1 MTQLRRCAPIS
12 KSARAVVTGAG
23 SGIGRALAL
32 ELARR
37 NATVVCSDLSGE
49 RAEETAALV
58 ERAGATAYP
67 SVCDVSKYDDVERL
81 AVVAEDF
88 FQCPPTLVV
97 NNAGVGAG
105 GRVIGEI
112 GIDEWYWVLSVNL
125 LGVVHGCEV
134 FAPRLRE
141 QPRAGLINVASAAA
155 YMAAP
160 LMAAYSASK
169 AAVLSVSETLAA
181 EMGGTGVNVTVVCP
195 TFVKTNVARDGR
207 IAGASAEF
215 AAKMIEQRG
224 TPPEEIARKSLDAN
238 DKGQLYV
245 VPQVDAKL
253 AWRVKRFA
261 PALTTRAMTLASRRM
276 EPAGAQ

>member
-49 RAEETAALV
+49 RAEETAAQV

-160 LMAAYSASK
+160 LMAAYSARARPRCFRYLKRSPPK
-169 AAVLSVSETLAA
+169 W
-181 EMGGTGVNVTVVCP
+181 VV
-195 TFVKTNVARDGR
+195 
-207 IAGASAEF
+207 
-215 AAKMIEQRG
+215 
-224 TPPEEIARKSLDAN
+224 
-238 DKGQLYV
+238 
-245 VPQVDAKL
+245 
-253 AWRVKRFA
+253 
-261 PALTTRAMTLASRRM
+261 RA
-276 EPAGAQ
+276 

>member
-1 MTQLRRCAPIS
+1 MTQLCRSAAIS
-12 KSARAVVTGAG
+12 NGARAVVTGAG

-37 NATVVCSDLSGE
+37 HAILVCSDLSDE
-49 RAEETAALV
+49 RAKETAALV
-58 ERAGATAYP
+58 EKAGATAYP
-67 SVCDVSKYDDVERL
+67 AVCDVSKYEDVERL
-81 AVVAEDF
+81 AAAAKEF
-88 FQCPPTLVV
+88 FEGPPTLVI
-97 NNAGVGAG
+97 NNAGVAAG
-105 GRVIGEI
+105 GRVIGQI
-112 GIDEWYWVLSVNL
+112 GIDEWYWVLGVNL

-134 FAPRLRE
+134 FAPMLRG
-141 QPRAGLINVASAAA
+141 QPRSGLINIASAAA

-169 AAVLSVSETLAA
+169 ATVLSVSETLAA

-207 IAGASAEF
+207 IAGGSAEF
-215 AAKMIEQRG
+215 VAKMIEQRG
-224 TPPEEIARKSLDAN
+224 TQPEEIARKSLDAN
-238 DKGQLYV
+238 DRGQLYV

-261 PALTTRAMTLASRRM
+261 PALTTRVMTLAGRRM
-276 EPAGAQ
+276 DPATAL

>member
-1 MTQLRRCAPIS
+1 MTLLRRCAPIS

-23 SGIGRALAL
+23 SGIGRAFAL

-37 NATVVCSDLSGE
+37 GATVVCSDLSGE

-58 ERAGATAYP
+58 EKACATAHP
-67 SVCDVSKYDDVERL
+67 AVCDVSKYDDVERL
-81 AVVAEDF
+81 AALAEEF
-88 FQCPPTLVV
+88 FEGPPTLVV

-134 FAPRLRE
+134 FAPILRG
-141 QPRAGLINVASAAA
+141 QRRAGLINVASAAA

-207 IAGASAEF
+207 IYGGSAEF
-215 AAKMIEQRG
+215 AARMIEQRG
-224 TPPEEIARKSLDAN
+224 TLPEQIARKSLDAN
-238 DKGQLYV
+238 DRGQLYV
-245 VPQVDAKL
+245 VPQVDAQL
-253 AWRVKRFA
+253 AWRMKRFA
-261 PALTTRAMTLASRRM
+261 PGLTTRAMTLAGRRM
-276 EPAGAQ
+276 DPATAG

>member
-1 MTQLRRCAPIS
+1 MTPHRGTTPIS
-12 KSARAVVTGAG
+12 RSARAIVTGAG
-23 SGIGRALAL
+23 SGIGRAFAL

-37 NATVVCSDLSGE
+37 EATVVCSDICGD

-58 ERAGATAYP
+58 RKAGGTAHP
-67 SVCDVSKYDDVERL
+67 QACDVSQYEDVERL
-81 AVVAEDF
+81 AVVAEQF
-88 FQCPPTLVV
+88 FEAPPTLVV

-105 GRVIGEI
+105 GHVIGEI
-112 GIDEWYWVLSVNL
+112 GIGEWYWVLGVNL

-134 FAPRLRE
+134 FAPILRG
-141 QPRAGLINVASAAA
+141 QPRAGIINVASAAA
-155 YMAAP
+155 YAAAP

-181 EMGGTGVNVTVVCP
+181 EMGGTGVHVTVVCP

-224 TPPEEIARKSLDAN
+224 TPPDDIARKSLDAN
-238 DKGQLYV
+238 DKARLYV
-245 VPQVDAKL
+245 VPQLDAKL
-253 AWRVKRFA
+253 AWQLKRLA
-261 PALTTRAMTLASRRM
+261 PGLTTRAMSLAARRM
-276 EPAGAQ
+276 EPAAT

>member
-1 MTQLRRCAPIS
+1 MTALRRCAPIS

-23 SGIGRALAL
+23 SGIGRAFAL

-37 NATVVCSDLSGE
+37 SATVVCSDLSGE

-58 ERAGATAYP
+58 EKAGATAYP
-67 SVCDVSKYDDVERL
+67 AVCDVSKYEEVERL
-81 AVVAEDF
+81 AAVAEESF
-88 FQCPPTLVV
+88 GGPPTLVV
-97 NNAGVGAG
+97 NNAGVAAG

-112 GIDEWYWVLSVNL
+112 GIEEWYWVLGVNL

-134 FAPRLRE
+134 FAPMLRG
-141 QPRAGLINVASAAA
+141 QRRAGVINVASAAA

-181 EMGGTGVNVTVVCP
+181 EMGGTGVHVTVVCP

-207 IAGASAEF
+207 ITGASAQF
-215 AAKMIEQRG
+215 AAKMIERG
-224 TPPEEIARKSLDAN
+224 TPPEQIARKSLDAN
-238 DKGQLYV
+238 DRGQLYV
-245 VPQVDAKL
+245 VPQIDAQFG
-253 AWRVKRFA
+253 WRLKRFA
-261 PALTTRAMTLASRRM
+261 PGLTTRMMTLAGRRTD
-276 EPAGAQ
+276 PVG